1 MVMKSETNKKESRIT
16 RIIRAKVPLKTPQ
29 ESESSDEAV
38 AVKLE
43 SNQEDNIF
51 LKIIG
56 LWVPDK
62 YIERV
67 LIFFK
72 LLLFININYC

>member
-1 MVMKSETNKKESRIT
+1 MISMVMKSEKNKKESRIT
-16 RIIRAKVPLKTPQ
+16 RIIRAKVPLNPPQ

-38 AVKLE
+38 AIKLE
-43 SNQEDNIF
+43 SNQEDNKF

-67 LIFFK
+67 LIFF
-72 LLLFININYC
+72 NYFSE